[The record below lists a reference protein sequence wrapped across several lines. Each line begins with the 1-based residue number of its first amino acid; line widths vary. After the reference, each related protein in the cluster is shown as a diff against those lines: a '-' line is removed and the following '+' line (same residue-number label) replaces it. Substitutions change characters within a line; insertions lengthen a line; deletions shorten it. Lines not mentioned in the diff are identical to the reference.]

1 MSTPEETAQALRSKL
16 LDGWDVAA
24 RGWRRG
30 AEGVRAMGMPVSAW
44 LVEHLD
50 LQPGERVLE
59 LAAGPGDTGF
69 LAAELIR
76 PGGTLI
82 CSDGSEKMLDIARE
96 RAGRQGIDNVE
107 FKQLQLEWIDM
118 ETASVDAI
126 ICRWGIM
133 LLVDPAAALQECR
146 RVLKPGGRLSMAV
159 WAAPELNPWAT
170 VPSAAVQALGV
181 LPPPDPTVPGP
192 FSLSRDGHLAE
203 LLQEAGFVDLT
214 VETVEVERHTP
225 DFDSFVD
232 ETLDLSH
239 LFALAWTKLSDEQQ
253 AKLLEALR
261 EGVAPFTQPDGALVL
276 PGVTFVALAHA

>member
-1 MSTPEETAQALRSKL
+1 MSTPEESPEALRTKL

-30 AEGVRAMGMPVSAW
+30 ADSVRTMGMPVSAW
-44 LVEHLD
+44 LVEQLD

-82 CSDGSEKMLDIARE
+82 CSDGSEKMLEIARD
-96 RAGRQGIDNVE
+96 RAQRQGIDNVE

-146 RVLKPGGRLSMAV
+146 RVLKPGGRMTLAV

-170 VPSAAVQALGV
+170 VPSAAVQAFGV
-181 LPPPDPTVPGP
+181 MPPPDPTVPGP
-192 FSLSRDGHLAE
+192 FSLSRDGYLAE
-203 LLQEAGFVDLT
+203 LLAEAGFVDLT
-214 VETVEVERHTP
+214 VESVEVERRNE
-225 DFDSFVD
+225 DFDSLVD

-239 LFALAWTKLSDEQQ
+239 LFALAWTKLDDDQQ
-253 AKLLEALR
+253 ADLLADLQRRLE
-261 EGVAPFTQPDGALVL
+261 PFTKPDGEIVVG
-276 PGVTFVALAHA
+276 GVTFVALAHA